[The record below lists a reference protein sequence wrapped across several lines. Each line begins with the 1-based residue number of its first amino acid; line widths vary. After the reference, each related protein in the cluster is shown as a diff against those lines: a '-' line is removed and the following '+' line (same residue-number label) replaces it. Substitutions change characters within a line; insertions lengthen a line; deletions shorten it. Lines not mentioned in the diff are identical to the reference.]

1 MDEAVTAARKTAHK
15 IVDNIELVIVGKRRA
30 VEFAVIGL
38 ISKGHLLIEDA
49 PGVGKT
55 ILARSLAKSIDCTFK
70 RIQFTPDMLPGDIT
84 GVSVYNQKTSDFEFR
99 PGPIV
104 ANIVLADEINR
115 ATPKVQSAL
124 LECMEEG
131 RITVEGTTHE
141 LPSPFHI
148 LATQN
153 PIEYEGTF
161 PLPETQLDRFMLR
174 LTLGYPSLPDEIAI
188 MGNQQYSHPIEQLMP
203 VATSTE
209 VLNLQ
214 LVVRKIYVDDLVK
227 QYIASL
233 VAATRQHVSV
243 YLGASPR
250 GSLALFRAG
259 QALALLSGRDFV
271 LPDDIKALAEPV
283 LAHRL
288 IVRSTDHSRE
298 KSIRTV
304 ISQLLET
311 VPVPGT
317 IIAR

>member
-1 MDEAVTAARKTAHK
+1 MDEAVISARKTAHK

-30 VEFAVIGL
+30 VELAVIVL

-84 GVSVYNQKTSDFEFR
+84 GVSIYNQKTADFEFR
-99 PGPIV
+99 PGPIA

-115 ATPKVQSAL
+115 ATPKTQSAL
-124 LECMEEG
+124 LESMEEG
-131 RITVEGTTHE
+131 RVSVEGITYD

-174 LTLGYPSLPDEIAI
+174 LSLGYPSLPDEIAI

-203 VATSTE
+203 VATSAE

-214 LVVRKIYVDDLVK
+214 MVVRKIYVDDLVK
-227 QYIASL
+227 HYIASL

-243 YLGASPR
+243 YL
-250 GSLALFRAG
+250 
-259 QALALLSGRDFV
+259 
-271 LPDDIKALAEPV
+271 
-283 LAHRL
+283 
-288 IVRSTDHSRE
+288 
-298 KSIRTV
+298 
-304 ISQLLET
+304 
-311 VPVPGT
+311 
-317 IIAR
+317 